1 MEGIIDGW
9 KEEGWIERELR
20 DKWKEMEPNGGRG
33 GSDGRI
39 DREGRLKRQAGGKQS
54 RMGRG
59 RERGR
64 GRVRGKEGERL
75 TKLVDFQA

>member
-54 RMGRG
+54 
-59 RERGR
+59 
-64 GRVRGKEGERL
+64 
-75 TKLVDFQA
+75 